1 MELMFIE
8 FLAPHRLWLLLLVPI
23 LAVVYIA
30 LLDRRR
36 KGRGRHN
43 ALALVLPQPR
53 GWVRHVAVVS
63 ALLSLV
69 SLTVAFAMPKQDV
82 KVPRERATIVVVID
96 VSLSMQAEDV
106 EPNRLAAAQEGARAF
121 VESLPDQYNVGL
133 VAFAGSA
140 TTLVE
145 PTTEHG
151 RVLASINDLQLDRAT
166 AIGEGIYAAL
176 ASLATVPPDPDD
188 PDAVVPARIVLLS
201 DGKTTVGRDPIVA
214 AEDSKR
220 QNVPVYTIAYGTE
233 NGYTEIN
240 GRRERVPVEYE
251 ELQRVADVS
260 GGKAYRAATAGELK
274 EVYEDI
280 GSSVGYATESR
291 QVTTRYA
298 GLGLIFALVAAVGVA
313 SIAARWP

>member
-1 MELMFIE
+1 MFIE

-30 LLDRRR
+30 LVDRRR
-36 KGRGRHN
+36 RGRGRRN
-43 ALALVLPQPR
+43 ALGLVLPQPR

-69 SLTVAFAMPKQDV
+69 SLTVAFAMPKQDIQ
-82 KVPRERATIVVVID
+82 VPRERATIVVVVD

-106 EPNRLAAAQEGARAF
+106 QPNRLVAAQEGAREF
-121 VESLPDQYNVGL
+121 VESLPSRYNVGL

-140 TTLVE
+140 STLVE
-145 PTTEHG
+145 PTQDHG
-151 RVLASINDLQLDRAT
+151 RVLAAINTLQLDRAT

-176 ASLATVPPDPDD
+176 ASLATVPPDPSD

-201 DGKTTVGRDPIVA
+201 DGKTTVGRDPIRA
-214 AEDSKR
+214 AEDAKA
-220 QNVPVYTIAYGTE
+220 QEVPVYTIAYGTE

-251 ELQRVADVS
+251 ELERVADAS
-260 GGKAYRAATAGELK
+260 GGRAYRAASAEELK

-280 GSSVGYATESR
+280 GTSVGTDTESV

-298 GLGLIFALVAAVGVA
+298 GLGLVFAVVAAVGVA
-313 SIAARWP
+313 SVAARWP